1 MSVEDSM
8 GQGSGGPTGSPM
20 GDQHGGR
27 RCPLRRWAMAL
38 AGALLAGLG
47 PTAGALEVH
56 VEAVLAPF
64 NRPIEV
70 HAWADFR
77 MVGSDSEIHRLFP
90 VTSEDRVLS
99 RFTVVRGVAGAPGRK
114 GLEGRLEEILF
125 PATVYV
131 GRACPPQDHAELYEV
146 VSGRGGRARHPIP
159 AADASRRGRWRGFSP
174 EGFDTLTARYFCF
187 PAGHPMGEE
196 DLPPAAGEEPPGEEL
211 PSEQLPSSTPPA
223 GKTPAP
229 EPPPAGGS

>member
-1 MSVEDSM
+1 
-8 GQGSGGPTGSPM
+8 
-20 GDQHGGR
+20 
-27 RCPLRRWAMAL
+27 MAWTFL
-38 AGALLAGLG
+38 VGLG
-47 PTAGALEVH
+47 PTAGALELH

-70 HAWADFR
+70 AAWADFR
-77 MVGSDSEIHRLFP
+77 MVGSDPELHRLFP
-90 VTSEDRVLS
+90 VTSEDRLLS

-146 VSGRGGRARHPIP
+146 VPGRGGSARHPIP
-159 AADASRRGRWRGFSP
+159 AADAFRRGRWRGFSP

-187 PAGHPMGEE
+187 PAGHQMGEE
-196 DLPPAAGEEPPGEEL
+196 DLPPAAGEEPPAGESSAEASSPADL
-211 PSEQLPSSTPPA
+211 PSAEKPS
-223 GKTPAP
+223 AP